1 MLETTMITLGLSMDA
16 SYSEAF
22 LESVSAFNVA
32 CHGYIESCTEDLP
45 RVTICCF
52 CRAGVKPS
60 HVNAQRFTRKLFEEL
75 IKTFIRYDGCSK
87 EETDKFFKSLSVE
100 YCEWCYVE
108 KSHKISLA
116 NS

>member
-1 MLETTMITLGLSMDA
+1 MLKTTLLTLGLSMNV

-32 CHGYIESCTEDLP
+32 CHGYIEPCTEDLH

-52 CRAGVKPS
+52 CRVDTKPTP
-60 HVNAQRFTRKLFEEL
+60 VNAQKAMNKFFEEL
-75 IKTFIRYDGCSK
+75 IITMAEYTGYSK
-87 EETDKFFKSLSVE
+87 DEMDKFLTSLSIE
-100 YCEWCYVE
+100 YCEWSCVE

-116 NS
+116 NR